1 MYNLIL
7 KKGGTMNALVKNNGT
22 LFQPMQSLLNDF
34 FSDAWF
40 NSSLSNW
47 SPAGHTLPSVNVME
61 TNENFVIEVAA
72 PGMKRED
79 FKVELDNHIL
89 TVSSEKQQSN
99 EDSQVGY
106 TRREFSFQSFQRS
119 FALPQA
125 KIQGEQIG
133 AKYEDGILRIT
144 VPKREEA
151 KMKPARQ
158 IQVG

>member
-1 MYNLIL
+1 
-7 KKGGTMNALVKNNGT
+7 MNALVKNNRT
-22 LFQPMQSLLNDF
+22 LFPMQSLLNDF

-47 SPAGHTLPSVNVME
+47 SPAGNTLPSVNVIE
-61 TNENFVIEVAA
+61 NNENFVIEVAA
-72 PGMKRED
+72 PGMKRDD
-79 FKVELDNHIL
+79 FKVELDNHVL
-89 TVSSEKQQSN
+89 TVSSEKQRTE
-99 EDSQVGY
+99 EDSQAVF

-119 FALPQA
+119 FALPQE
-125 KIQGEQIG
+125 KIQGEHIG

-151 KMKPARQ
+151 KVKPARQ